1 MGSEG
6 IRLAMQI
13 IVEAEQ
19 QEKLYVSSLWRPH
32 GFDHNIEW
40 VPEVYDYYEAHSEL
54 KDLIRFGISLR
65 SMTNQR
71 VSEPLGLTNLIEVQ
85 WGMEGLER
93 IAPLRSL
100 QKNGI
105 PFHIEGTEP
114 RDDRSYPTWYM
125 HKAVTRID
133 QDGRVIAADEA
144 LDRESALLALTRW
157 AARFIGADGEMGS
170 VQAGK
175 LADLV
180 VFDGDL
186 MGVPIEELAGL
197 KPVFTMVG
205 GLVVYESPDL

>member
-6 IRLAMQI
+6 IRLAMQNI
-13 IVEAEQ
+13 LEAEQ
-19 QEKLYVSSLWRPH
+19 QEKLYVPKLWRPQ

-40 VPEVYDYYEAHSEL
+40 VPEVYEYYAANPAL
-54 KDLIRFGISLR
+54 KELIRFGVSLR

-71 VSEPLGLTNLIEVQ
+71 DSEPLGLENLIEVQ

-93 IAPLRSL
+93 IAPLRTL
-100 QKNGI
+100 QEKGI

-114 RDDRSYPTWYM
+114 GDDRAYPTWYM

-133 QDGRVIAADEA
+133 RLGRVIAAGEA

-157 AARFIGADGEMGS
+157 GARFIGAQDDMGS
-170 VQAGK
+170 VEVGK

-180 VFDGDL
+180 VFDGNL
-186 MGVPIEELAGL
+186 MDTPIESLADR
-197 KPVFTMVG
+197 KPVLTLVG
-205 GLVVYESPDL
+205 GQIAYESPEL